1 MRILRSRLAVL
12 TLLLLAQQAAAL
24 ALAGAL
30 ACCETTPVPA
40 AAEMECCKKVGDG
53 HMCPL
58 GNRRAP
64 ETGCTLRKGC
74 TTPGTGVLAGAGFA
88 YAAPLVG
95 RFSIVP
101 PIRQRSTLQL
111 QVAAEPFIT
120 VSPPTPPPK
129 A

>member
-1 MRILRSRLAVL
+1 M
-12 TLLLLAQQAAAL
+12 TLLLLAQQVVAL

-40 AAEMECCKKVGDG
+40 AAEMACCKNGGDG

-58 GNRRAP
+58 GNGRAP
-64 ETGCTLRKGC
+64 DRGDTGCKMRKGC
-74 TTPGTGVLAGAGFA
+74 STPSSGILAGAGFV

-101 PIRQRSTLQL
+101 PVGQRSPL
-111 QVAAEPFIT
+111 QVHVVAEPFMT
-120 VSPPTPPPK
+120 VPPPSPPPK
-129 A
+129 P

>member
-1 MRILRSRLAVL
+1 ML
-12 TLLLLAQQAAAL
+12 TLLLLAQQSAAL

-30 ACCETTPVPA
+30 ACCETTPAPA
-40 AAEMECCKKVGDG
+40 AAEMACCKKGGDG

-58 GNRRAP
+58 GKRRAP
-64 ETGCTLRKGC
+64 ETGCRMGKGC
-74 TTPGTGVLAGAGFA
+74 SAPRTGALAGAGFV

-101 PIRQRSTLQL
+101 PVRTGSTPPAQP
-111 QVAAEPFIT
+111 VADPFVP